1 VQQQVSCVSL
11 PFDFNYYVSVAGVRE
26 QFTTSLTPAGKKK
39 KGQPGHWLGPVTGM
53 GRWVQPS
60 LKQEK

>member
-39 KGQPGHWLGPVTGM
+39 KG
-53 GRWVQPS
+53 
-60 LKQEK
+60 